1 MKLLGKLGKAA
12 GRNGSWLMLGAAGA
26 LGLVAGCSSDSD
38 DSGAAGRAGAAG
50 SSANGGKGGTGNGGA
65 GNSGNTAGSS
75 SKAGSSSG
83 GTGSAG
89 KPSTGGDAGDGP
101 VSEGGVAGEG
111 SGPALHLSAEATPLV
126 LQITPGG
133 HDRFYGVTF
142 DADDNIYAVGVTA
155 PSTATTADFSTVV
168 AKFTP
173 EGELDKTFGDQGYAM
188 RNVAVGT
195 SGELARG
202 IVVQSSGKIVISE
215 TVEHVGGAD
224 VRDRDVALLRFN
236 ADGSKDTTFGE
247 DGILTLDLSDGV
259 ALSAT
264 SFLADSAWGLAVYP
278 DDRLVLSGGR
288 VSSRGTD
295 TDFVLVRLT
304 KDGAYDDTF
313 ADHGVFAL
321 DTQFNGASN
330 NASPRNLTLLPGTQG
345 VIGAGYQP
353 IPPADT
359 RAVVYHVD
367 DSGKL
372 DTHFGTEGV
381 FSESVLTEQT
391 ESYNAVPQ
399 SDGKLVTTG
408 YGRELE
414 TETTDIVSLR
424 LKTDG
429 TRDMTYG
436 DSGLVRIDIGG
447 FADNSRKL
455 VALPDDHIV
464 LVGGG
469 RPVADNVDG
478 VIVELTKDG
487 QPETSFAEKGFK
499 TYDLGGPADFIWGVA
514 LSNSKTRLA
523 TVGIK
528 GVGTAA
534 TTGDDD
540 AVLMVL
546 KLVP

>member
-1 MKLLGKLGKAA
+1 MKLLSKLSKRHGAWLLLAA
-12 GRNGSWLMLGAAGA
+12 VSA
-26 LGLVAGCSSDSD
+26 LELVAGCSSNSG
-38 DSGAAGRAGAAG
+38 DSGAAGASGG
-50 SSANGGKGGTGNGGA
+50 SASGGKGGTGNASAGA
-65 GNSGNTAGSS
+65 SGSNAGTS

-83 GTGSAG
+83 GTGASAG
-89 KPSTGGDAGDGP
+89 KGSSGGDAGDSP
-101 VSEGGVAGEG
+101 VTDGGAAGDG
-111 SGPALHLSAEATPLV
+111 SGTALHLSAEATPLV

-133 HDRFYGVTF
+133 QDRFYGVTF

-173 EGELDKTFGDQGYAM
+173 EGELDESFGDQGYAI
-188 RNVAVGT
+188 RNVAIGT

-202 IVVQSSGKIVISE
+202 IVVQSTGKIVVSE

-224 VRDRDVALLRFN
+224 SRDRDVALLRFN
-236 ADGSKDTTFGE
+236 ADGSKDTSFGA
-247 DGILTLDLSDGV
+247 DGVLTLDLSTGV

-288 VSSRGTD
+288 VGSRGTD

-304 KDGAYDDTF
+304 KDGDYDDSF
-313 ADHGVFAL
+313 AEHGVFAL
-321 DTQFNGASN
+321 DTLFNSASN
-330 NASPRNLTLLPGTQG
+330 NASPRSLTLLPGTRG

-359 RAVVYHVD
+359 RAVVYRVD
-367 DSGKL
+367 DGGKL
-372 DTHFGTEGV
+372 DTTFGTQGT

-391 ESYNAVPQ
+391 ETYNAVPQ

-414 TETTDIVSLR
+414 NETTDIVSLR
-424 LKTDG
+424 LNTDG
-429 TRDMTYG
+429 TRDTTYG
-436 DSGLVRIDIGG
+436 DSGLVRIDVGG

-455 VALPDDHIV
+455 VVLPDDHVV

-487 QPETSFAEKGFK
+487 QPEAAFAEKGFK
-499 TYDLGGPADFIWGVA
+499 TYDLGGPADFIWSVA

-528 GVGTAA
+528 GVGPAA